1 MTYIKIVDWHSRDM
15 NRQQPTAC
23 LISDSKITDEDCRK
37 IEQILY
43 DICFYNAYRHLSLEE
58 IVDRA
63 LDKIRDELHLS
74 FSLLQWDYQ
83 ITLQ

>member
-1 MTYIKIVDWHSRDM
+1 MTYIKIVDWHSKDM
-15 NRQQPTAC
+15 NRQQPTVC
-23 LISDSKITDEDCRK
+23 LVSDSKITDEDCRK

-43 DICFYNAYRHLSLEE
+43 DIRFYNAYRHLSLEE

-63 LDKIRDELHLS
+63 LDRIHDELHLS
-74 FSLLQWDYQ
+74 FSLLKWDYQ